1 MGKTKKLMKGASLL
15 NLPDDAIKPQQDN
28 VGARPL
34 SERAMLVRF
43 SIGRW
48 YGTGAD
54 NELLEEVRQA
64 KEAKGEIGT
73 FTKRLLDK
81 RHLAK
86 INRVTNEARGFFKLK
101 TLPYDDGNLRLLA
114 VEHFFE
120 VKKKMTSYERQFNI
134 AVEEFLSGYEKAV
147 EGERHRLGKLWKPTD
162 YPTIDRLRERF
173 RFELH
178 FRPLEDADDLRVNLP
193 KEELDA
199 IRKEITEAVAKNI
212 EQALHGLVDKL
223 RAMLEDVNRRM
234 STPGERL
241 PTSMIEDLRALCRDL
256 PGFNVTN
263 NKALSDA
270 AAALNAQF
278 DAIPS
283 SEEIVK
289 EPEKRKSTQQA
300 VSKALSALDILT
312 KKGGM

>member
-1 MGKTKKLMKGASLL
+1 MGKTKKLMQGASML
-15 NLPDDAIKPQQDN
+15 NLPDDAIKPPSN
-28 VGARPL
+28 AGARPL

-64 KEAKGEIGT
+64 KDAKGEIGT

-86 INRVTNEARGFFKLK
+86 INRVTNEARAYFKQK
-101 TLPYDDGNLRLLA
+101 TLPYEDGNQRLLA
-114 VEHFFE
+114 VEHFFD
-120 VKKKMTSYERQFNI
+120 VKKKMTAYERQFNI
-134 AVEEFLSGYEKAV
+134 AVEEFLAIYTKAC
-147 EGERHRLGKLWKPTD
+147 EGEKHRLGRLWKETD
-162 YPTIDRLRERF
+162 YPSIERLRERF
-173 RFELH
+173 RFELR

-199 IRKEITEAVAKNI
+199 IRKEITEEVQKNI
-212 EQALHGLVDKL
+212 QQALHGLVDRF
-223 RAMLEDVNRRM
+223 RAMLEDIKRRM

-241 PTSMIEDLRALCRDL
+241 PTSMIEELRALAKDL

-263 NKALSDA
+263 DPALREA

-289 EPEKRKSTQQA
+289 DSEKRKSTEQA
-300 VSKALSALDILT
+300 VSKALSALDVL
-312 KKGGM
+312 KKGAKK